1 MFRLQWFYSLL
12 IFFCLAYNLN
22 AQHDISKYKLSGIS
36 DPIMPLITNRLIDT
50 IQEDWMILRNEI
62 DHRYSLKVFI
72 VEARDDSLYCY
83 RGTNLSLPTL
93 FRQPGFDWLLLIHGD
108 SKAPVDAAVRGL
120 EVQNLHHVKV
130 LVFSWPSKKDTQN
143 GLNNYQNSRM
153 NVVDGLAHFRELLLI
168 IQKYK
173 QSYIWPKGNKLSL
186 FMHSL
191 GNYYLEQA
199 VKEDILGGLDSN
211 LFDNIIINAA
221 AVEQEDHA
229 VWVEKLKISRRIY
242 IISNEKDFNLRGARM
257 FTKAHKQLGGPVE
270 PPLASN
276 AFYINFTEAVGFK
289 LPTWVS
295 HTYFVGEMPAKSRNI
310 KNFYTTILHGD
321 EADFSNM
328 KMFKLRDDGLT
339 YDIQE

>member
-1 MFRLQWFYSLL
+1 MFRLQWFYLSL
-12 IFFCLAYNLN
+12 IFSCLACNLN

-36 DPIMPLITNRLIDT
+36 DPIMPFITNRLIDT
-50 IQEDWMILRNEI
+50 IQEDWMILQNEI
-62 DHRYSLKVFI
+62 DHRNSLKVFI
-72 VEARDDSLYCY
+72 VEARDDSIYCT
-83 RGTNLSLPTL
+83 RGTNLSLSTL
-93 FRQPGFDWLLLIHGD
+93 FLQPGFDWLLLIHGD

-199 VKEDILGGLDSN
+199 VKEDVLGGLDSN

-221 AVEQEDHA
+221 AVEQENHA
-229 VWVEKLKISRRIY
+229 AWIGKLKISKRIY
-242 IISNEKDFNLRGARM
+242 VISNKKDFNLRGARI
-257 FTKAHKQLGGPVE
+257 FTKAGKQLGGPVE
-270 PPLASN
+270 LPIAAN
-276 AFYINFTEAVGFK
+276 AYYINFTEAVGFK

-295 HTYFVGEMPAKSRNI
+295 HTYFVGEMPKESTNI
-310 KNFYTTILHGD
+310 KNFYTTIFHGD
-321 EADFSNM
+321 EVNLHN
-328 KMFKLRDDGLT
+328 KKLFRSRSDGLGF
-339 YDIQE
+339 DILK